1 MRFRIPMKSLLR
13 DFTIMF
19 CGSLLG
25 LFLSRAII
33 TDTTFDQCNAVH
45 MVKRKISSGS
55 GRGGSSS
62 HGGGYN
68 GKSVPWIAWAKG
80 LWNISSGDNTSDV
93 ASDGGWGDETKDDL
107 GSDTEDDDF
116 EFEYASE

>member
-25 LFLSRAII
+25 LFLSRAVIS
-33 TDTTFDQCNAVH
+33 DTTFDQCNAVH

-55 GRGGSSS
+55 GRGSSSS
-62 HGGGYN
+62 HGFH
-68 GKSVPWIAWAKG
+68 GKAVPWIAWARG
-80 LWNISSGDNTSDV
+80 FWNSTSDNASDV
-93 ASDGGWGDETKDDL
+93 TSDGGWGEETKDDL
-107 GSDTEDDDF
+107 VSDTEDEDL